1 MNIILK
7 LPFLS
12 DSRNSL
18 LKNTQIFYLIL
29 SVLTILYIT
38 QSYRIF
44 LKAADLVY
52 LLRVTEDYVLL
63 CIFLIFIIYHN
74 QIKFRALAPFVL
86 LFSYASIYYILTYEF
101 DFIRG
106 FTLIMLFYT
115 VGINVVTYL
124 KPNHFFY
131 ILTLVGIIS
140 ALTFLINIERSF
152 SEYIVESMR
161 IHAEGEGINMNANNI
176 ALIMVSITTAVTVLR
191 DNMSY
196 IKYSDFLITTLYV
209 AVAFVILITS
219 TRSAGI
225 FYLILIAYNLSKIGY
240 MKLFLFLFLFLLLI
254 LTTIWFNENTLISD
268 LNILDRTINSN
279 YQSSERFMATYSS
292 LSIFSDQPLFGV
304 SADEL
309 SLVQMDKIGAI
320 DHNFYAKLLGSNGLI
335 GFFFVML
342 FFNSITTKFSKNVN
356 GFYLLKAYF
365 FYSLIFT
372 PQGPGMI
379 LIAVVIYYLS
389 ELRALVNVHPSKF
402 L

>member
-1 MNIILK
+1 
-7 LPFLS
+7 
-12 DSRNSL
+12 
-18 LKNTQIFYLIL
+18 
-29 SVLTILYIT
+29 
-38 QSYRIF
+38 
-44 LKAADLVY
+44 
-52 LLRVTEDYVLL
+52 
-63 CIFLIFIIYHN
+63 
-74 QIKFRALAPFVL
+74 
-86 LFSYASIYYILTYEF
+86 
-101 DFIRG
+101 
-106 FTLIMLFYT
+106 MLFYT

-131 ILTLVGIIS
+131 ILTLVGIIT
-140 ALTFLINIERSF
+140 ALTFLINLDRSF
-152 SEYIVESMR
+152 SGYIVDSMR
-161 IHAEGEGINMNANNI
+161 VHAEGEGINMNANNI

-196 IKYSDFLITTLYV
+196 VKYSDFLITTLYV
-209 AVAFVILITS
+209 IVAFVILITT

-225 FYLILIAYNLSKIGY
+225 FYLILIAYNLSKKGY
-240 MKLFLFLFLFLLLI
+240 MELMLFLFLFLFLFLLLI

-268 LNILDRTINSN
+268 LNILDRLINSN
-279 YQSSERFMATYSS
+279 YQSSERIMAIYYS
-292 LSIFSDQPLFGV
+292 LSIFSDQPLFGASV
-304 SADEL
+304 DEL

-320 DHNFYAKLLGSNGLI
+320 DHNFYTKLLGSNGLI

>member
-1 MNIILK
+1 
-7 LPFLS
+7 
-12 DSRNSL
+12 
-18 LKNTQIFYLIL
+18 
-29 SVLTILYIT
+29 
-38 QSYRIF
+38 
-44 LKAADLVY
+44 
-52 LLRVTEDYVLL
+52 
-63 CIFLIFIIYHN
+63 
-74 QIKFRALAPFVL
+74 
-86 LFSYASIYYILTYEF
+86 
-101 DFIRG
+101 
-106 FTLIMLFYT
+106 MLFYT

-240 MKLFLFLFLFLLLI
+240 MKLFLFLFLFLFLLLI